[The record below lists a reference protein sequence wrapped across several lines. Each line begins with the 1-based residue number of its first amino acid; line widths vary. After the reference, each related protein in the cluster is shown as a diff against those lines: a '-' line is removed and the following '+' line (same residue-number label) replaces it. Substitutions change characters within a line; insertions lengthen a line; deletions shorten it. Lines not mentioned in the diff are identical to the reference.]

1 MRFQN
6 KKRIAYLS
14 ALTLLFSYAELL
26 LPRIIPFFRLGLG
39 NVAILMAF
47 EMPFPAFLL
56 LSAIKAV
63 AASLTG
69 GTLFSP
75 FFLISLAQSV
85 SSACLMFVLFK
96 LNKVCREKLMSIY
109 GISLAG
115 SALSAFVQIS
125 LCSLFLGQ
133 GTFSLLGPMFL
144 FNAVSGLIT
153 AFIAEV
159 MKAGWTGEAVGSSV
173 PENTEVIGSEAAN
186 QTENLQNDTTGS
198 QTEKTPVSA
207 GKKSAA
213 LQIVL
218 AVVIIAAG
226 AGIFFINSIPVLCVA
241 LVLSFIFQIISGR
254 KIFIIPHISLWLF
267 VLISSLFVANGKVL
281 FTIWNLS
288 ITQGALMSGIEK
300 ALKLSAVSAL
310 SQCAASLR
318 PPEKSL
324 LGLSLSYYRTLSDK
338 FRNTKGNLFTRL
350 KATLQ
355 SRPDSEESGTEENI
369 KTESTENQ

>member
-1 MRFQN
+1 MQFHN

-56 LSAIKAV
+56 LSVIKAV

-75 FFLISLAQSV
+75 FFIISLAQSV
-85 SSACLMFVLFK
+85 SSACLMFVLFR
-96 LNKVCREKLMSIY
+96 LNKVCRGKLMSIY

-115 SALSAFVQIS
+115 SALSAFVQIG
-125 LCSLFLGQ
+125 LCTLYLGQ

-144 FNAVSGLIT
+144 FNTASGIIT
-153 AFIAEV
+153 AFIAEI
-159 MKAGWTGEAVGSSV
+159 MKAGWSGETAPTVADPAAV
-173 PENTEVIGSEAAN
+173 
-186 QTENLQNDTTGS
+186 TTTAQS
-198 QTEKTPVSA
+198 AETTPTAETSA
-207 GKKSAA
+207 IVETPHPKKNAA

-218 AVVIIAAG
+218 AIAIIAAG
-226 AGIFFINSIPVLCVA
+226 AGIFFIDSIPVLCGA
-241 LVLSFIFQIISGR
+241 LVLSFVFQIISGR

-267 VLISSLFVANGKVL
+267 VLISSLFVPNGKVL
-281 FTIWNLS
+281 YTLWNFS
-288 ITQGALMSGIEK
+288 ITQGALFSGIEK

-318 PPEKSL
+318 PPENSL

-338 FRNTKGNLFTRL
+338 FRNTKGNLFARL

-355 SRPDSEESGTEENI
+355 SAPTD
-369 KTESTENQ
+369 

>member
-1 MRFQN
+1 MHFHN

-14 ALTLLFSYAELL
+14 ALTLLFSYAELV

-56 LSAIKAV
+56 LSIIKAV

-75 FFLISLAQSV
+75 FFIISLAQSV
-85 SSACLMFVLFK
+85 SSACLMYVLFK
-96 LNKVCREKLMSIY
+96 LNKVCRGKILSMY

-125 LCSLFLGQ
+125 LCTLYLGQ

-144 FNAVSGLIT
+144 FNTASGIIT

-159 MKAGWTGEAVGSSV
+159 MKAGWTGEPAAETPETEATAQAAPGSAPAKAVAEPSKESR
-173 PENTEVIGSEAAN
+173 
-186 QTENLQNDTTGS
+186 
-198 QTEKTPVSA
+198 
-207 GKKSAA
+207 KKSAT
-213 LQIVL
+213 LQIAL
-218 AVVIIAAG
+218 AVAIIAAS
-226 AGIFFINSIPVLCVA
+226 ASIFFIDSIPVLCVA
-241 LVLSFIFQIISGR
+241 FVLSFVFQKISGR

-267 VLISSLFVANGKVL
+267 VLISSLFVPNGKVL
-281 FTIWNLS
+281 YSIWNIS
-288 ITQGALMSGIEK
+288 ITEGALFSGIEK
-300 ALKLSAVSAL
+300 ALKLSAVMAL

-318 PPEKSL
+318 PPENSL

-338 FRNTKGNLFTRL
+338 FRNTKGNIFTRL
-350 KATLQ
+350 KTTLQ
-355 SRPDSEESGTEENI
+355 NAPTD
-369 KTESTENQ
+369 

>member
-1 MRFQN
+1 MHFHN

-14 ALTLLFSYAELL
+14 ALTLLFSYAELV

-56 LSAIKAV
+56 LSVIKAV

-75 FFLISLAQSV
+75 FFIISLAQSV
-85 SSACLMFVLFK
+85 SSACLMYVLFK
-96 LNKVCREKLMSIY
+96 LNKVCRGKILSMY

-125 LCSLFLGQ
+125 LCTLYLGQ

-144 FNAVSGLIT
+144 FNTASGIIT

-159 MKAGWTGEAVGSSV
+159 MKAGWTGDPALA
-173 PENTEVIGSEAAN
+173 EAAPETLE
-186 QTENLQNDTTGS
+186 TEATAQAAP
-198 QTEKTPVSA
+198 ESA
-207 GKKSAA
+207 PTKESRKKSAT
-213 LQIVL
+213 LQIAL
-218 AVVIIAAG
+218 AVAIIAAS
-226 AGIFFINSIPVLCVA
+226 ASIFFIDSIPVLCVA
-241 LVLSFIFQIISGR
+241 FVLSFVFQKISGR

-267 VLISSLFVANGKVL
+267 VLISSLFVPNGKVL
-281 FTIWNLS
+281 YSIWNIS
-288 ITQGALMSGIEK
+288 ITEGALFSGIEK
-300 ALKLSAVSAL
+300 ALKLSAVMAL

-318 PPEKSL
+318 PPENSL

-338 FRNTKGNLFTRL
+338 FRNTKGNIFTRL
-350 KATLQ
+350 KTTLQ
-355 SRPDSEESGTEENI
+355 NAPTD
-369 KTESTENQ
+369 

>member
-1 MRFQN
+1 MQFHN

-39 NVAILMAF
+39 NVAILMSF
-47 EMPFPAFLL
+47 EMSFPAFLL
-56 LSAIKAV
+56 LSVIKAV

-75 FFLISLAQSV
+75 FFIISLAQSV
-85 SSACLMFVLFK
+85 SSACLMFVLFR
-96 LNKVCREKLMSIY
+96 LNKVCRAKLMSIY

-125 LCSLFLGQ
+125 LCTLYLGQ

-144 FNAVSGLIT
+144 FNTASGIIT
-153 AFIAEV
+153 AFIAQI
-159 MKAGWTGEAVGSSV
+159 MKAGWSVETAPTVADPAAVTTAAQSAETT
-173 PENTEVIGSEAAN
+173 PTAEVLVAASAQDTPQSEPTA
-186 QTENLQNDTTGS
+186 E
-198 QTEKTPVSA
+198 TPRP
-207 GKKSAA
+207 KKSAA
-213 LQIVL
+213 LQITL
-218 AVVIIAAG
+218 AVVIIAAS
-226 AGIFFINSIPVLCVA
+226 AAIFFIDSIPVLCGA
-241 LVLSFIFQIISGR
+241 LVLSFVFQIISGR

-267 VLISSLFVANGKVL
+267 VLISSLFVPNGKVL
-281 FTIWNLS
+281 YTLWNFS
-288 ITQGALMSGIEK
+288 ITQGALFSGIEK

-318 PPEKSL
+318 PPENSL
-324 LGLSLSYYRTLSDK
+324 LGLSLSYYRMLSDK
-338 FRNTKGNLFTRL
+338 FRNTKGNLFARL

-355 SRPDSEESGTEENI
+355 SAPTD
-369 KTESTENQ
+369 

>member
-1 MRFQN
+1 MQFHN

-47 EMPFPAFLL
+47 EMSFPAFLL
-56 LSAIKAV
+56 LSVIKAV

-75 FFLISLAQSV
+75 FFIISLAQSV
-85 SSACLMFVLFK
+85 SSACLMFVLFR
-96 LNKVCREKLMSIY
+96 LNKVCRGKLMSIY

-125 LCSLFLGQ
+125 LCTLYLGQ

-144 FNAVSGLIT
+144 FNTASGIIT
-153 AFIAEV
+153 AFIAEI
-159 MKAGWTGEAVGSSV
+159 MKAGWTGETAPTVADPAAV
-173 PENTEVIGSEAAN
+173 TTAA
-186 QTENLQNDTTGS
+186 QSAETTPTAETS
-198 QTEKTPVSA
+198 AIVETPRP
-207 GKKSAA
+207 KKSAA
-213 LQIVL
+213 LQITL
-218 AVVIIAAG
+218 AVAIIAAS
-226 AGIFFINSIPVLCVA
+226 AAIFFIDSIPVLCGA
-241 LVLSFIFQIISGR
+241 LVLSFVFQIISGR

-267 VLISSLFVANGKVL
+267 VLISSLFVPNGKVL
-281 FTIWNLS
+281 YTLWNFS
-288 ITQGALMSGIEK
+288 ITEGALFSGIEK

-318 PPEKSL
+318 PPENSL
-324 LGLSLSYYRTLSDK
+324 LGMSLSYYRTLSDK
-338 FRNTKGNLFTRL
+338 FRNTKGNLFARL

-355 SRPDSEESGTEENI
+355 SAPTD
-369 KTESTENQ
+369 

>member
-1 MRFQN
+1 MQFHN

-56 LSAIKAV
+56 LSVIKAV

-75 FFLISLAQSV
+75 FFIISLAQSV

-96 LNKVCREKLMSIY
+96 LNKVCRGKLMSIY

-115 SALSAFVQIS
+115 SALSAFVQIG
-125 LCSLFLGQ
+125 LCTLYLGQ

-159 MKAGWTGEAVGSSV
+159 MKAGWSGENAGAATTT
-173 PENTEVIGSEAAN
+173 ENAETVAEPAPEAALAN
-186 QTENLQNDTTGS
+186 AEDETALNAPQSPTQTKETR
-198 QTEKTPVSA
+198 
-207 GKKSAA
+207 KKNAA
-213 LQIVL
+213 LQITL
-218 AVVIIAAG
+218 AIAIIAAG
-226 AGIFFINSIPVLCVA
+226 AGIFFIDSIPVLCGA
-241 LVLSFIFQIISGR
+241 LVLSFVFQIISGR

-267 VLISSLFVANGKVL
+267 VLISSLFVPNGKVL
-281 FTIWNLS
+281 YTLWNFS
-288 ITQGALMSGIEK
+288 ITQGALFSGIEK

-318 PPEKSL
+318 PPENSL

-338 FRNTKGNLFTRL
+338 FRNTKGNLFARL

-355 SRPDSEESGTEENI
+355 SAPTD
-369 KTESTENQ
+369 

>member
-1 MRFQN
+1 MQFHN

-56 LSAIKAV
+56 LSVIKAV

-75 FFLISLAQSV
+75 FFIISLAQSV

-96 LNKVCREKLMSIY
+96 LNKVCRGKLMSIY
-109 GISLAG
+109 GVSLAG
-115 SALSAFVQIS
+115 SALSAFVQIG
-125 LCSLFLGQ
+125 LCTLYLGQ

-159 MKAGWTGEAVGSSV
+159 MKAGWSGENAVTDTVTGNAGAVTTIEDAETVADPATKAALANGENA
-173 PENTEVIGSEAAN
+173 ENTTALNAPQSST
-186 QTENLQNDTTGS
+186 QTKETRKRN
-198 QTEKTPVSA
+198 
-207 GKKSAA
+207 AA

-218 AVVIIAAG
+218 AIAIIAAG
-226 AGIFFINSIPVLCVA
+226 AGIFFIDSIPVLCGA
-241 LVLSFIFQIISGR
+241 LVLSFVFQIISGR

-267 VLISSLFVANGKVL
+267 VLISSLFVPNGKVL
-281 FTIWNLS
+281 YTLWNFS
-288 ITQGALMSGIEK
+288 ITQGALFSGIEK

-318 PPEKSL
+318 PPENSL

-338 FRNTKGNLFTRL
+338 FRNTKGNLFARL

-355 SRPDSEESGTEENI
+355 SAPTD
-369 KTESTENQ
+369 

>member
-1 MRFQN
+1 MQFHN

-56 LSAIKAV
+56 LSVIKAV

-75 FFLISLAQSV
+75 FFIISLAQSI

-96 LNKVCREKLMSIY
+96 LNKVCRGKLMSIY
-109 GISLAG
+109 GVSLAG
-115 SALSAFVQIS
+115 SALSAFVQIG
-125 LCSLFLGQ
+125 LCTLYLGQ

-159 MKAGWTGEAVGSSV
+159 MKAGWSGENTVTGATGEDAETVAD
-173 PENTEVIGSEAAN
+173 PAPEAALAN
-186 QTENLQNDTTGS
+186 AENAGDETALNAPQSPTQTKETRKRN
-198 QTEKTPVSA
+198 
-207 GKKSAA
+207 AA

-218 AVVIIAAG
+218 AIAIIAAG
-226 AGIFFINSIPVLCVA
+226 AGIFFIDSIPVLCGA
-241 LVLSFIFQIISGR
+241 LVLSFVFQIISGR

-267 VLISSLFVANGKVL
+267 VLISSLFVPNGKVL
-281 FTIWNLS
+281 YTLWNFS
-288 ITQGALMSGIEK
+288 ITQGALFSGIEK

-318 PPEKSL
+318 PPENSL

-338 FRNTKGNLFTRL
+338 FRNTKGNLFARL

-355 SRPDSEESGTEENI
+355 SAPTD
-369 KTESTENQ
+369 

>member
-1 MRFQN
+1 MQFHN

-47 EMPFPAFLL
+47 EMSFPAFLL
-56 LSAIKAV
+56 LSVIKAV

-75 FFLISLAQSV
+75 FFIISLAQSV
-85 SSACLMFVLFK
+85 SSACLMFVLFR
-96 LNKVCREKLMSIY
+96 LNKVCRGKLMSIY

-115 SALSAFVQIS
+115 SALSAFVQIG
-125 LCSLFLGQ
+125 LCTLYLGQ

-144 FNAVSGLIT
+144 FNTASGIIT
-153 AFIAEV
+153 AFIAEI
-159 MKAGWTGEAVGSSV
+159 MKAGWSGETAPTVAE
-173 PENTEVIGSEAAN
+173 PAA
-186 QTENLQNDTTGS
+186 ETTAAQS
-198 QTEKTPVSA
+198 AETTPTAETSA
-207 GKKSAA
+207 IVETPHPKKNAA

-218 AVVIIAAG
+218 AIAIIAAG
-226 AGIFFINSIPVLCVA
+226 AGIFFIDSIPVLCGA
-241 LVLSFIFQIISGR
+241 LVLSFVFQIISGR

-267 VLISSLFVANGKVL
+267 VLISSLFVPNGKVL
-281 FTIWNLS
+281 YTLWNFS
-288 ITQGALMSGIEK
+288 ITQGALLSGIEK

-318 PPEKSL
+318 PPENSL

-338 FRNTKGNLFTRL
+338 FRNTKGNLFARL

-355 SRPDSEESGTEENI
+355 SAPTD
-369 KTESTENQ
+369 

>member
-1 MRFQN
+1 MATEITMQFHN

-47 EMPFPAFLL
+47 EMSFPAFLL
-56 LSAIKAV
+56 LSVIKAV

-75 FFLISLAQSV
+75 FFIISLAQSV
-85 SSACLMFVLFK
+85 SSACLMFVLFR
-96 LNKVCREKLMSIY
+96 LNKVCRGKLMSIY

-125 LCSLFLGQ
+125 LCTLYLGQ

-144 FNAVSGLIT
+144 FNTASGIIT
-153 AFIAEV
+153 AFIAQI
-159 MKAGWTGEAVGSSV
+159 MKAGWTGETAPTVADPAAV
-173 PENTEVIGSEAAN
+173 TTAA
-186 QTENLQNDTTGS
+186 QSAETTP
-198 QTEKTPVSA
+198 TAETPRP
-207 GKKSAA
+207 KKSAA
-213 LQIVL
+213 LQITL
-218 AVVIIAAG
+218 AVAIITASAA
-226 AGIFFINSIPVLCVA
+226 IFFIDSIPVLCGA
-241 LVLSFIFQIISGR
+241 LVLSFVFQIISGR

-267 VLISSLFVANGKVL
+267 VLISILFVPNGKVL
-281 FTIWNLS
+281 YTLWNFS
-288 ITQGALMSGIEK
+288 ITQGALFSGIEK

-318 PPEKSL
+318 PPENSL
-324 LGLSLSYYRTLSDK
+324 LGMSLSDYSTLSDK
-338 FRNTKGNLFTRL
+338 FRNTKGNLFARL

-355 SRPDSEESGTEENI
+355 SAPTD
-369 KTESTENQ
+369 